1 VLGRALKMP
10 PTRNG
15 LCRSFLNVR
24 KNMEKDVKT
33 EKLGFF
39 NTFLKHFFRVH
50 FQTRKQ
56 QKFNVFVFEK
66 YIVGSPKKF
75 DNL

>member
-15 LCRSFLNVR
+15 LYRSFLNVR

-33 EKLGFF
+33 KKLGFF

-50 FQTRKQ
+50 YQTRKQ
-56 QKFNVFVFEK
+56 QKFNVFCF
-66 YIVGSPKKF
+66 
-75 DNL
+75 

>member
-1 VLGRALKMP
+1 LKDVLGRALKMP

-33 EKLGFF
+33 EKLGFL
-39 NTFLKHFFRVH
+39 THF
-50 FQTRKQ
+50 
-56 QKFNVFVFEK
+56 
-66 YIVGSPKKF
+66 
-75 DNL
+75 